1 MAAATAC
8 QIAVDVIQSEKP
20 DWEVASAPLT
30 DGGEGFCT
38 ILTESMDGE
47 LVEKVVRGPRFE
59 EITAQFGL
67 ADLEKLGKEFCDW
80 LRFPTSGTIAII
92 EMAEASGLERVPME
106 VRDPEVTSSFGTGEL
121 INEAHQCGAKAI
133 LLGIGGSATNDLG
146 LGALEALGLKF
157 IDSEK
162 HSIEKLSPSKWDKV
176 ATFSAGVPS
185 DLPPIRIACDVENP
199 LFGKNGA
206 AAIFGP
212 QKGLKAQDWIKIE
225 EGGKRMA
232 RMHCHYHN
240 VSESLCEEIGSG
252 AAGGISF
259 GLRAACGATLVPG
272 IELVSR
278 WLKLREKIEWAD
290 LVITGEGRFDH
301 SSLQGKGPGTLVR
314 EVLKQGKSAWLFAG
328 ILAEDLLGQ
337 LPKGLKASDLV
348 QIAPAG
354 YLLRQSIAEGKELLK
369 EAVREKVR
377 TIG

>member
-8 QIAVDVIQSEKP
+8 RIAVDVIQSEKP
-20 DWEVASAPLT
+20 SWKVTSTPLT

-59 EITAQFGL
+59 EITAKFGL
-67 ADLEKLGKEFCDW
+67 VDLETLGKELCDW
-80 LRFPTSGTIAII
+80 LRVPTSGTIAII

-106 VRDPEVTSSFGTGEL
+106 ARDPSMTSSFGTGEL
-121 INEAHQCGAKAI
+121 INEANQCGVKAI

-146 LGALEALGLKF
+146 LGALEALGLRF

-176 ATFSAGVPS
+176 AAFSAGVLS
-185 DLPPIRIACDVENP
+185 NLPPIRIACDVENP
-199 LFGKNGA
+199 LFGENGA

-212 QKGLKAQDWIKIE
+212 QKGLKAEDWIRIE

-232 RMHCHYHN
+232 HIHCHYHS
-240 VSESLCEEIGSG
+240 VSKSLCEEVGSG

-259 GLRAACGATLVPG
+259 GLRAACGAALVPG

-278 WLKLREKIEWAD
+278 WLKLKEKIEWAD
-290 LVITGEGRFDH
+290 LVITGEGRFDR

-314 EVLKQGKSAWLFAG
+314 EVLAQGKSTWVFAG
-328 ILAEDLLGQ
+328 VLAEDLLGQ

-348 QIAPAG
+348 QIAPAE
-354 YLLRQSIAEGKELLK
+354 YLLGQSIAEGKKLLK